1 MFQND
6 HCAPG
11 KPRSGQWV
19 TQMTQLSDCSQRA
32 CNLLGVGGWALEKLL
47 EGGSD
52 VMASHSRDFPSHRPA
67 GLDPSNAPLT
77 SGAQGAE
84 WEEHPPP
91 SPPPLPDET
100 LLPEGKVQPPASV
113 QAFSLPNTIPSHQAD
128 PPPPTRPERP
138 GPSAQVLPHFRLLT
152 SGLSLPAFPGA
163 GARCSQDFKPE
174 GCYELK
180 YPCLGLSRGMRA

>member
-32 CNLLGVGGWALEKLL
+32 CNLLGVGGWTLEKLL

-100 LLPEGKVQPPASV
+100 LLPEGKVQPPAFKLFPSQT
-113 QAFSLPNTIPSHQAD
+113 QAPVTKLIRLLQPDPN
-128 PPPPTRPERP
+128 
-138 GPSAQVLPHFRLLT
+138 AQVRAPRSCPT
-152 SGLSLPAFPGA
+152 SGSSLPASHFRPFPGR
-163 GARCSQDFKPE
+163 ARAALRTLSQRDAT
-174 GCYELK
+174 
-180 YPCLGLSRGMRA
+180 S